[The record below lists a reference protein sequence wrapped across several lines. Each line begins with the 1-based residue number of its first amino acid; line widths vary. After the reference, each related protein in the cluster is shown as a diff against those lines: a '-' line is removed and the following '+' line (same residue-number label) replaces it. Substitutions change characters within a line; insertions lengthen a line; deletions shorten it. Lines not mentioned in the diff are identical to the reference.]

1 MINPTSYQELEERM
15 KHLRTLQLD
24 KTRIADEEAQE
35 KRRKLQ
41 AHKSDKLSTAGSEAT
56 AQEKC
61 LEEEQEVKNQA
72 LMLKQTDEL
81 NALRQ
86 RHVEEF
92 EERLEELRLAMGN
105 LASKHSAERE
115 KLEHAFGEEKSDIDT
130 ELEKVKR
137 QIQAADEAE
146 IKQIKD
152 DLVVYFFSRPRPEEP
167 TRLDTGLAKEEADN
181 PVYLTTTVKNPEH
194 NNVVRTA
201 DRASTVAMQP
211 VLQTTLV
218 PSPQQQ
224 PHSETSSPH
233 TLIGRGDES
242 HRRADIQ
249 VAGEKRKSVDN
260 TCQEFGRIIAS
271 SRAIAPS
278 ETGGLKRQKS
288 ASPSITLDPKKYFEV
303 LRLRHTKHSVR
314 GYQHNISNELWKH
327 TNEKLYLDLGVEI
340 YRPVSMRDYNKM
352 PENAAHWFIDRTDVV
367 KVQYDMQ
374 RSLGQIRLKAGLVWI
389 KFKDKDIL
397 TTFLE
402 VMMEKWPSFARPI
415 GFPQNFTGFPPEFEN
430 E

>member
-152 DLVVYFFSRPRPEEP
+152 DLVVYFFSRARPEEP

-194 NNVVRTA
+194 NNAVRTA

-249 VAGEKRKSVDN
+249 VAG
-260 TCQEFGRIIAS
+260 
-271 SRAIAPS
+271 AIAPS

-314 GYQHNISNELWKH
+314 GYQHNISNKLWKH

-352 PENAAHWFIDRTDVV
+352 PEKAAHWFIDRTDVV
-367 KVQYDMQ
+367 KVQYDVQ